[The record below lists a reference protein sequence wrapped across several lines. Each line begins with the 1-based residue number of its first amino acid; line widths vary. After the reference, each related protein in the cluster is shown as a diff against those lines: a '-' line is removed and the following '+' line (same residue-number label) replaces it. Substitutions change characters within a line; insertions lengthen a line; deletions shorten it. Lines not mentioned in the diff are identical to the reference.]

1 MTVTNEDV
9 QTADPWVEPD
19 NRISLSFKIH
29 TGYDSPLIN
38 FSGSSAE
45 RIKQDIIAVFGQ
57 VEVDDLDAITPFELM
72 AKAHEQAR
80 AVYLA
85 SDVLG
90 ATVDAVKKT
99 GNSGGWGGNRG
110 GGTVQQKRELGA
122 ESVGKKEKPADP
134 NQAVLNKI
142 NEATSKADVFKIF
155 GDHST
160 GNLKVNGGWP
170 TPELETAAKTKLG
183 ELTEKK

>member
-9 QTADPWVEPD
+9 QTAEPWVEPD

-38 FSGSSAE
+38 FSGSSAD

-99 GNSGGWGGNRG
+99 GNSGGWGNRG
-110 GGTVQQKRELGA
+110 GGGQSKPKEQ

-134 NQAVLNKI
+134 NQAVLDKI

>member
-1 MTVTNEDV
+1 MVVINGDTSPDASRPEVSVTLKGHRDFDASWIVVRGGSIAEVNAMLQGPVDE
-9 QTADPWVEPD
+9 
-19 NRISLSFKIH
+19 
-29 TGYDSPLIN
+29 LI
-38 FSGSSAE
+38 A
-45 RIKQDIIAVFGQ
+45 
-57 VEVDDLDAITPFELM
+57 T
-72 AKAHEQAR
+72 
-80 AVYLA
+80 
-85 SDVLG
+85 VLG
-90 ATVDAVKKT
+90 VDQLFHAAYT
-99 GNSGGWGGNRG
+99 AAEGLGAQP
-110 GGTVQQKRELGA
+110 VQQKKSWGDRGGNGGQSKPKEQ

-134 NQAVLNKI
+134 NQAVLDKI